1 MDSLQKVYFL
11 FIIIVKAVFD
21 KSQFDNCQK
30 WCIGVNDW

>member
-21 KSQFDNCQK
+21 KSQFDNVCVK
-30 WCIGVNDW
+30 